1 MKMFL
6 FPVDITHSNVTSESH
21 TLTVAD
27 GCGWIGADGK
37 IVVVVY
43 LV

>member
-27 GCGWIGADGK
+27 CGWIGADGK